1 MAAADGL
8 ILPNWN
14 PLQTGV
20 AFGTFVLN
28 ETTDYFAVLF
38 RAPNTNA
45 IERCF
50 VNVSAISGGPTLEV
64 SLQGV
69 SSGVPDGTIKASGNA
84 KKQYTA
90 TAAASWQTLDSS
102 YTPTRGELLAYVVKL
117 VSGTSATINSRIGGT
132 TSFFPVGITFD
143 NATST
148 KTLLTTPP
156 VWGIASSG
164 TDWVYGNPISS
175 ATSTNITT
183 ASIIESGAV
192 FTGPSW
198 GTMQLIGVRIFYR
211 MNASST
217 AEIRV
222 YSGNGAADTTVAQSI
237 TVDSTELQATGSQ
250 GSTSFFFPA
259 VSVSPSAGFRITSR
273 TTAGTVVEFNNTVL
287 NAEDLKAYGPWL
299 GNAYRTRRTTG
310 NWTDTTTVGVPF
322 EPIFD
327 DVTVSGGGGSVAL
340 PVARAI

>member
-20 AFGTFVLN
+20 AFGTFALN

-45 IERCF
+45 IARCF
-50 VNVSAISGGPTLEV
+50 VNVSAISGTPTVEV
-64 SLQGV
+64 SIQGV
-69 SSGVPDGTIKASGNA
+69 SAGVPDGTIKSSGNA

-117 VSGTSATINSRIGGT
+117 VSGTSATINCRIGGST
-132 TSFFPVGITFD
+132 PFFPFGLTFD

-192 FTGPSW
+192 FVAPSW
-198 GTMQLIGVRIFYR
+198 ATLQLVGVRIFYR
-211 MNASST
+211 MNASTT

-222 YSGNGAADTTVAQSI
+222 YNGSGAADTTVAQSI
-237 TVDSTELQATGSQ
+237 TVDSTELQATASQ
-250 GSTSFFFPA
+250 GSVSFFFPA
-259 VSVSPSAGFRITSR
+259 VTVSPSAGFRITSR

-287 NAEDLKAYGPWL
+287 NAEDLKAFGPWL

-310 NWTDTTTVGVPF
+310 NWTDTATVGVPF